1 MRFAGPV
8 ETGPVGRTVL
18 TKITRSIVRVTP
30 SSAGVFLLQHYVA
43 KYPTACGN
51 RELRPPTFGLFGEP
65 E

>member
-30 SSAGVFLLQHYVA
+30 SSAGVFLLQYCVA
-43 KYPTACGN
+43 KFPIACEETEN
-51 RELRPPTFGLFGEP
+51 
-65 E
+65 